1 MARPAKPEPAQ
12 STGLVVW
19 AALAGNLLVAAT
31 KAGAALWT
39 GSSSMLSEAVHSFV
53 DAGNEVLLIY
63 GIHRSKADADPEHPI
78 GYGRELY
85 FWSFIVA
92 VLIFALGAGVSVFEG
107 ISHLRDRQPV
117 EDAVVNYVVL
127 ALALVFEGASWLIS
141 LRQFKASKGEM
152 GFIEAVRRSK
162 DPPSFM
168 VLFEDSAALVGIA
181 LAAAGT
187 YASASLDLPE
197 ADGVASIL
205 IGLMLAGTATLLARE
220 SKSLLIG
227 ERADRELTDS
237 IRRVVGELRA
247 VERVNG
253 LFTVQLAPDQVVAA
267 LSLEFADELRTPQ
280 IEAAVVE
287 IEKRVKAAHP
297 EVVAVFIKPQTNR
310 AYQDRE
316 QRMVDS
322 AGPAENG

>member
-1 MARPAKPEPAQ
+1 MSD
-12 STGLVVW
+12 STPSVRLVVW

-63 GIHRSKADADPEHPI
+63 GIHRSKTEADPEHPI

-107 ISHLRDRQPV
+107 ISHLRDPQPV
-117 EDAVVNYVVL
+117 EDAAVNYVVL
-127 ALALVFEGASWLIS
+127 ALALVFEGVSWLIS

-162 DPPSFM
+162 DPTSFM

-187 YASASLDLPE
+187 YASASLDLPQ

-205 IGLMLAGTATLLARE
+205 IGVVLAGTATLLARE

-237 IRRVVGELRA
+237 IRRVAGQLRA

-287 IEKRVKAAHP
+287 IEKRVKAAHS
-297 EVVAVFIKPQTNR
+297 EVVAVFIKPQSNR

-322 AGPAENG
+322 AAPTGDG